1 MTDTADCVFSQETRL
16 ILAEVFQ
23 NLTGMPEL
31 QCDCGPDTGE
41 FEYTFGDY
49 EDGYS
54 VAVRPRHHE
63 SCPVIEEERRQMS
76 ETIERVGKV
85 IRRACVTN
93 VTGVASVGLWRRT
106 SVTLPT

>member
-1 MTDTADCVFSQETRL
+1 MTDTADCVFSQETRS

-76 ETIERVGKV
+76 ETLDQVLKRVQGTQLGDLDEFT
-85 IRRACVTN
+85 ILALEAMGNR
-93 VTGVASVGLWRRT
+93 
-106 SVTLPT
+106 